1 MSLYIS
7 VVVCTYNRS
16 DLLKSCLHSLNEQTI
31 NRNQYEVIIVDNNS
45 TDQTEEVAD
54 SFTKQ
59 YINFRYCKELKQ
71 GLSHARNRGYK
82 EACGKYVA
90 YVDDDCKLPEQWLAV
105 AKEIID
111 KVSPS
116 VLGGPFFPFYLTPKP
131 LWFRDEYESGQYI
144 KSNVAHVLQQNEYLS
159 GGNIFFQRVL
169 LESLEGFDVNL
180 GMSGKKMAYGEE
192 TALQKRIRNTK
203 PDALIYYAPNLYA
216 YHLVRPE
223 KMVFKSIVRQR
234 FTNGRYRWLVLQCD
248 SSMEGQLHIFAK
260 AVYALFAIVWKIIY
274 GMFMRDRVQYPYFQN
289 YFYECGLR
297 HVVQMGQLYEQFKYL
312 RKTRNM

>member
-31 NRNQYEVIIVDNNS
+31 NRNHYEVIIVDNNS
-45 TDQTEEVAD
+45 TDQTEEVAN

-90 YVDDDCKLPEQWLAV
+90 YVDDDCKLPEQWLVV

-111 KVSPS
+111 KASPS
-116 VLGGPFFPFYLTPKP
+116 VFGGPFSPFYNTSKP
-131 LWFRDEYESGQYI
+131 AWFQDCYESGGHI
-144 KSNVAHVLQQNEYLS
+144 RGNDARPVEQNEYLS
-159 GGNIFFQRVL
+159 GGNIFFKRML

-223 KMVFKSIVRQR
+223 KMVLKSIVRQR
-234 FTNGRYRWLVLQCD
+234 FINGRHRWLVLQCD
-248 SSMEGQLHIFAK
+248 SSMKGQLHIFAK
-260 AVYALFAIVWKIIY
+260 AVYALFAIAWKIIY

-289 YFYECGLR
+289 YTYECGLR

-312 RKTRNM
+312 RKTRN